1 MSLLWKVHIK
11 TSVTPS
17 SDVTP
22 RSTSSKCACYAPA
35 RLWLSRSCR
44 VQEEVWEEVVNSN
57 HKPSNAMGVSIL
69 QRFGILAKRQTVID
83 RRSGRDRR
91 KLYDV
96 HYLSDEE
103 SLERLR
109 VERRSEPERR
119 EDWIRVSK
127 WGSVPT
133 ED

>member
-1 MSLLWKVHIK
+1 LFRTVGGFLFSLIVL
-11 TSVTPS
+11 T
-17 SDVTP
+17 
-22 RSTSSKCACYAPA
+22 Y
-35 RLWLSRSCR
+35 L
-44 VQEEVWEEVVNSN
+44 QEY
-57 HKPSNAMGVSIL
+57 KAMLPSIL
-69 QRFGILAKRQTVID
+69 RRFKIRAEKRTVND

-96 HYLSDEE
+96 HYLSEE
-103 SLERLR
+103 GFLKGLR

>member
-1 MSLLWKVHIK
+1 M
-11 TSVTPS
+11 
-17 SDVTP
+17 
-22 RSTSSKCACYAPA
+22 A
-35 RLWLSRSCR
+35 
-44 VQEEVWEEVVNSN
+44 
-57 HKPSNAMGVSIL
+57 VSIL
-69 QRFGILAKRQTVID
+69 KRFGSFEKEQTIID

-96 HYLSDEE
+96 HYLSDEGF
-103 SLERLR
+103 LKGLR

-133 ED
+133 EE

>member
-1 MSLLWKVHIK
+1 M
-11 TSVTPS
+11 
-17 SDVTP
+17 
-22 RSTSSKCACYAPA
+22 
-35 RLWLSRSCR
+35 LS
-44 VQEEVWEEVVNSN
+44 
-57 HKPSNAMGVSIL
+57 
-69 QRFGILAKRQTVID
+69 GILRKFKIRPERRTISD

-96 HYLSDEE
+96 HYLSDDG
-103 SLERLR
+103 LLKGLR

-133 ED
+133 EDTKS